1 MIHFYDIYFIFFL
14 GNLNSKKSAD
24 KKSKNKNL
32 PAGVNDRDV
41 DLFTISQE
49 TAKNFLMKEN
59 SKIGGGTSS
68 TGQTAGSAS
77 AEAGTSAG
85 QSAAGTTEMT
95 LKVYKWAQ
103 NQICPRNKRL
113 KIEIMLNF
121 VWCSFLKVGF

>member
-1 MIHFYDIYFIFFL
+1 M
-14 GNLNSKKSAD
+14 NSKKSAD

-77 AEAGTSAG
+77 AEVGTSAG

-95 LKVYKWAQ
+95 LKVNIGASNPFCEYSK
-103 NQICPRNKRL
+103 P
-113 KIEIMLNF
+113 NF
-121 VWCSFLKVGF
+121 S

>member
-1 MIHFYDIYFIFFL
+1 M
-14 GNLNSKKSAD
+14 
-24 KKSKNKNL
+24 

-95 LKVYKWAQ
+95 LKVNIGAS
-103 NQICPRNKRL
+103 NP
-113 KIEIMLNF
+113 F
-121 VWCSFLKVGF
+121 VTFEKELLLHLH

>member
-1 MIHFYDIYFIFFL
+1 MLEKFVIHNSKFGIRNSLKYVWTFVENYFYLFL

-95 LKVYKWAQ
+95 LKVNNMGPKASL
-103 NQICPRNKRL
+103 L
-113 KIEIMLNF
+113 KI
-121 VWCSFLKVGF
+121 